1 MKVPRW
7 GVSVARKKQATT
19 KKSRPSNSKRK
30 RKAVKQPSFAKR
42 WLRRALTFLLTVSLL
57 GVLTFFGAYLYF
69 ARDLPNHRN
78 YQFVETTRMFSA
90 DGVVIRELYPTNPTE
105 RRTVV
110 PIAELPS
117 VVVDAV
123 LAAEDADFYSHEGLD
138 YLGMIRALYKM
149 VTRGKISGGGST
161 ITQQTVKNM
170 LLKPERKF
178 KRKFKELIL
187 ARRLEASLTKDE
199 ILHIYLNII
208 YLGHGRHGIEEAAQ
222 YYFGVPAR
230 ELSLSQAATI
240 AGLIQSPE
248 KHSPRKHPK
257 SAKTRQTYVLKQ
269 MVRKGFLGDSEA
281 KAEMKRPLPKLAPP
295 PKSYDDFRWFTDL
308 ALKKLLKSYDL
319 KTIQTGGYRI
329 DTTLDTTW
337 QLAAQTAIRDTLDKA
352 IAKIRKPERVKLAKW
367 KKKRRKQLGR
377 KAPPIGVRI
386 PGAVVSRDKR
396 FARLALGKGE
406 GVLKSKQLRRWE
418 RMLGRDVK
426 VGDLISIVI
435 EKPQKE
441 GKLAQLRL
449 ASLPEAAMAVMDPAS
464 GNVKA
469 LIGGYDWRVSKFNR
483 AIQMRRQIGSTFKP
497 FVYAAAIQSRHY
509 TLATTLLD
517 SPETIALGGGKIYS
531 PQNYSKKYL
540 GEVSLRTAFA
550 KSINTTAIRTT
561 LDLTTSKVIDF
572 ATQCGLSG
580 PYPKGPSLAL
590 GAIESSPYIL
600 TQAFTAFAN
609 EGHRVEPRLITR
621 LSRKDEV
628 IERFKSDS
636 TSVMSEGVAYLMRE
650 ALVEVVQ
657 NGTARSL
664 RNLPQTV
671 GGKTGTTNK
680 NRDAWFVGITP
691 SMVSAVWVGRDNNQ
705 RLWKK
710 ATGGS
715 AAAPIF
721 KQFVTRIKPTGLE
734 FPSQPE
740 SVVKLSV
747 DKNGLRVRD
756 KAPSD
761 GEEFFLVGTEPKFAP
776 KAEPSLDSLWDDL
789 DMGDESDSDE
799 KTSIDNDGDDDDTSE
814 TAPTLTLFNKAEPT
828 PAKNTDKQTDKK
840 PKPNQNADTVKS
852 HDTKKKTETQTDRSL
867 FDEDTFE

>member
-1 MKVPRW
+1 M
-7 GVSVARKKQATT
+7 
-19 KKSRPSNSKRK
+19 
-30 RKAVKQPSFAKR
+30 
-42 WLRRALTFLLTVSLL
+42 
-57 GVLTFFGAYLYF
+57 Y
-69 ARDLPNHRN
+69 
-78 YQFVETTRMFSA
+78 SA

-117 VVVDAV
+117 VVVDAI

-138 YLGMIRALYKM
+138 YLGMVRALYKM
-149 VTRGKISGGGST
+149 ITRGKISGGGST

-208 YLGHGRHGIEEAAQ
+208 YFGHGRHGIEEAAQ
-222 YYFGVPAR
+222 YYFGVPAKQ
-230 ELSLSQAATI
+230 LSLGQAATI

-257 SAKTRQTYVLKQ
+257 SAKTRQAYVLNQ

-281 KAEMKRPLPKLAPP
+281 KAEMRRPLPKLAPP

-329 DTTLDTTW
+329 DTTLDTKW

-352 IAKIRKPERVKLAKW
+352 IIKLRKPKRVKLAKW
-367 KKKRRKQLGR
+367 TKKRRKQLGR
-377 KAPPIGVRI
+377 KAPPIGI
-386 PGAVVSRDKR
+386 GIEGVVVARDKR
-396 FARLALGKGE
+396 FATLSLGKGE
-406 GVLKSKQLRRWE
+406 GVLKFTALRRWE
-418 RMLGRDVK
+418 RMLDRDVK
-426 VGDLISIVI
+426 VGDVINIVI
-435 EKPQKE
+435 EKPEKE
-441 GKLAQLRL
+441 GKPAQLRL

-497 FVYAAAIQSRHY
+497 FVYAAALDSRHY

-517 SPETIALGGGKIYS
+517 SPETIALGGGKFYS
-531 PQNYSKKYL
+531 PRNYSKKYL

-561 LDLTTSKVIDF
+561 MDLTTSKVIDF

-609 EGHRVEPRLITR
+609 EGHRVQPRMITR

-628 IERFKSDS
+628 IERFKNES

-664 RNLPQTV
+664 RNVPQTV

-691 SMVSAVWVGRDNNQ
+691 SVVSAVWVGRDNNQ

-721 KQFVTRIKPTGLE
+721 KQFVTSIKPTGLE
-734 FPSQPE
+734 FPSRPE
-740 SVVKLSV
+740 SIVKLSV

-756 KAPSD
+756 GVPSD
-761 GEEFFLVGTEPKFAP
+761 SEEFFLVGTEPKFAP

-789 DMGDESDSDE
+789 DMDDDSDSDE
-799 KTSIDNDGDDDDTSE
+799 KTTVNKNDDNDTPN
-814 TAPTLTLFNKAEPT
+814 TAPTLTLFKQAEPT
-828 PAKNTDKQTDKK
+828 TPATNTDKQPDEQQN
-840 PKPNQNADTVKS
+840 PNPDTEES
-852 HDTKKKTETQTDRSL
+852 FDTKKKTDTETERSL